1 MYIQM
6 YIYNVD
12 VNFHDTSINEMFL
25 SQYRELRAIGI
36 MKGCWWY
43 LAIEKQYLHLQNK
56 TALSL
61 IQIAY
66 CAM

>member
-1 MYIQM
+1 M

-36 MKGCWWY
+36 MKGC
-43 LAIEKQYLHLQNK
+43 
-56 TALSL
+56 
-61 IQIAY
+61 
-66 CAM
+66 